1 MTVVRRQLSLAVL
14 VGGIVLVAT
23 ATVIGTGSVADLLR
37 GLRSVPEP
45 HHRPQWSYL
54 RRARVLETA
63 NIAGDVARAVKRG
76 DYRFKLLGGDLP
88 LLGGSWGQSCFG
100 ALAARTAPWSAWIRR
115 RSLASRPLARQMDA
129 VVHQAV
135 RQKLE
140 AELLTV
146 RKPGGPDTDARPRRL
161 DRCFC
166 GRSPAQSRGRALREI
181 PAAAD
186 VPSNPHSNART

>member
-100 ALAARTAPWSAWIRR
+100 ALAARTAPWPRIRR
-115 RSLASRPLARQMDA
+115 RSLASRPLARQMGGVMGSVMFWRFGGSHRA
-129 VVHQAV
+129 VERLDPPSQSSV
-135 RQKLE
+135 
-140 AELLTV
+140 TS
-146 RKPGGPDTDARPRRL
+146 ARPPN
-161 DRCFC
+161 
-166 GRSPAQSRGRALREI
+166 GRGC
-181 PAAAD
+181 
-186 VPSNPHSNART
+186 PSGSTPETGS